1 MPDIL
6 IECADCGR
14 RFTWSVG
21 EQHFYRERGLS
32 RPRRCKACRE
42 RQKQDREL
50 NGVAAAEI
58 PPQPDIMDPARG
70 SVAAQKSRLK
80 ALAKAFDDR
89 PRPWWTT
96 AYFRFGLLVL
106 AILGMSVFWLNR
118 STSLQPMVAWLLAIN
133 LLALFMYRYDKF
145 SAGRQQA
152 RIPEVILLGLA
163 LLGGSPA
170 AFVAMY
176 SFRQRHKTQS
186 SGFLLGYW
194 SIVAVQILAL
204 IFYFSL

>member
-1 MPDIL
+1 M
-6 IECADCGR
+6 
-14 RFTWSVG
+14 
-21 EQHFYRERGLS
+21 LS
-32 RPRRCKACRE
+32 PHQR
-42 RQKQDREL
+42 
-50 NGVAAAEI
+50 
-58 PPQPDIMDPARG
+58 
-70 SVAAQKSRLK
+70 SAAQH
-80 ALAKAFDDR
+80 
-89 PRPWWTT
+89 
-96 AYFRFGLLVL
+96 
-106 AILGMSVFWLNR
+106 LND
-118 STSLQPMVAWLLAIN
+118 V
-133 LLALFMYRYDKF
+133 
-145 SAGRQQA
+145 GRQQA